1 MASLPSMTRKIDD
14 SFTETWYDIQ
24 AQAADNI
31 LEATVA
37 WLALK
42 EHGCLVTQSGGEY
55 ITRTV
60 RYAVKSTQDIKKG
73 STLTQSEY
81 SGRTMA
87 WFDWAYWAVDVNRSL
102 VDDQKNK
109 GPYRI
114 SSYISDRLEA
124 ARDGAVQDLET
135 KLFRWYNYSSSTLN
149 QFNGLYDIC
158 PPDTALTG
166 VANNS
171 TTYAAATTLGNITR
185 STNSWWQV
193 KSQTAANYSLNLL
206 PQWRNFYNDISLNV
220 SPPNFMLCNQTI
232 YEVYEEEVSE
242 RQQIVRTAF
251 DRKAADLGF
260 ETLSFK
266 GATVAWTSKI
276 GSTDYRTMFLNL
288 DWLDVV
294 YDPDVWFSMTE
305 WKDAVNQLERVAY
318 IVSAM
323 QIVTNQPRRHG
334 AHRFTS

>member
-1 MASLPSMTRKIDD
+1 MASLPSMTRTVDD
-14 SFTETWYDIQ
+14 AFTETWYDIQ
-24 AQAADNI
+24 AEAADNI
-31 LEATVA
+31 MEASIV

-42 EHGCLVTQSGGEY
+42 EHGSMVTQSGGEY

-60 RYAVKSTQDIKKG
+60 RYALKSTQDIKKG

-81 SGRTMA
+81 QGRTMA
-87 WFDWAYWAVDVNRSL
+87 WYDWAYWAVDVNRSM

-114 SSYISDRLEA
+114 ASYISDRLEA

-135 KLFRWYNYSSSTLN
+135 KLFQWYNYTSSSTY
-149 QFNGLYDIC
+149 QFLGLYDIC
-158 PPDTALTG
+158 PPDTALSGTT
-166 VANNS
+166 NDS
-171 TTYAAATTLGNITR
+171 TTYNAATTLGNITR

-206 PQWRNFYNDISLNV
+206 PQWRNFYNDISLNMA
-220 SPPNFMLCNQTI
+220 SPNFMVCNQTI
-232 YEVYEEEVSE
+232 YETYEEEVSE

-260 ETLSFK
+260 ETLTFK
-266 GATVAWTSKI
+266 GATVSWTSKI
-276 GSTDYRTMFLNL
+276 ASTDYRTIFLNL
-288 DWLDVV
+288 DWIDLV

-318 IVSAM
+318 IVSAL
-323 QIVTNQPRRHG
+323 QLVTNQPRRHG